1 MSLLANLKSLFASK
15 VNITK
20 RFELLREAITGTMS
34 NFYMARDRENG
45 QIVGLKLLDPEKFA
59 VYEARFKGL
68 KKPSEG
74 EIGLSL
80 VHPRIMKTLEFGVS
94 SEGQHFVV
102 VEYLDGPGLNSLIVG
117 RDKRLDGKRVKLLR
131 QAAEALKFVHDSG
144 FIHHDVCPRNFVCS
158 RDLESLKLIDFGLTV
173 PLTPEYMQPG
183 NRTGTANYMAP
194 EVVRRKNKDHR
205 IDIFSFG
212 ATAYEVCTFTLPWQ
226 KGTGEKAL
234 QHEQPIDIVAARPK
248 INPRL
253 ADAITRCLAPDP
265 DQRLQLFDHF
275 LTATARL
282 KTEDDPP

>member
-1 MSLLANLKSLFASK
+1 MGLLGNFKSFFGSK
-15 VNITK
+15 VNVAK

-34 NFYMARDRENG
+34 NFYMARDRESG

-59 VYEARFKGL
+59 AYESRFKGL

-74 EIGLSL
+74 EIGMGLT
-80 VHPRIMKTLEFGVS
+80 HPYIMKTLEYGVS

-102 VEYLDGPGLNSLIVG
+102 VEYLEGPGLHSLIVAK
-117 RDKRLDGKRVKLLR
+117 DKRLDGKRVKLLR

-158 RDLESLKLIDFGLTV
+158 KDLESLKLIDFGLTV
-173 PLTPEYMQPG
+173 PLSHEYMQPG

-194 EVVRRKNKDHR
+194 EVVRRRNTDHR
-205 IDIFSFG
+205 LDIFSFG
-212 ATAYEVCTFTLPWQ
+212 ATAYEVCTFTLPWE
-226 KGTGEKAL
+226 KGTGQHAL
-234 QHEQPIDIVAARPK
+234 SHDQPVDITAARPT

-253 ADAITRCLAPDP
+253 AEAISRCLAPDP
-265 DQRLQLFDHF
+265 EKRLPLFDRF
-275 LTATARL
+275 LVMTNRL